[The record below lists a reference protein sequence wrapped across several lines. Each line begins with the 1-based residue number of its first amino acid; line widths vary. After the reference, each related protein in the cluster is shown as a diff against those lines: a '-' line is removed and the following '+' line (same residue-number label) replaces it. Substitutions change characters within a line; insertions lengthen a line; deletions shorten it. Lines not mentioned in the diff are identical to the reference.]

1 MPMYLYI
8 YIYIIYIYYAIYDF
22 YVGEFV
28 RIPHNLQ
35 SSFGTCMP
43 QFASATEKQNL
54 NFMKKLRKIVIL
66 HVLSRKIGAPYE
78 CFPCDPSIKK
88 SP

>member
-1 MPMYLYI
+1 MQYTISMW
-8 YIYIIYIYYAIYDF
+8 
-22 YVGEFV
+22 ESV
-28 RIPHNLQ
+28 RISHNLQ

-54 NFMKKLRKIVIL
+54 NFIKKLRKIVIL
-66 HVLSRKIGAPYE
+66 HVLSRKNGAPYE